1 MIVKYSLNL
10 IKKEKLTM
18 LYELSH
24 LLNINLFGYISVR
37 AGFAFFIAFVMTLFI
52 LPKYLAWAISKKANQ
67 PISKYVPAHEG
78 KRDTPTMGG
87 AIFLLSTLTA
97 ALFTVDLSNPYILG
111 GLVSLTGFGL
121 VGFKDDIG
129 KILSGDNLQGLTPRG
144 KMGLQIVVALLAVG
158 VLLLAGFPTEFY
170 IPFLKTPLFDM
181 GYFAVPFWVV
191 VFLATTNAVNL
202 TDGLDG
208 LATVPSIIALITLG
222 LIIYVTGHAIF
233 SQYLLVPNINGVGEV
248 LILAVA
254 LSGGLLGF
262 LWYNCYPAEI
272 FMGDTGSLA
281 IGGFLAYL
289 AILGKSEV
297 LLLLIGIIFVIETVS
312 VILQVG
318 SYKLRGERIFLM
330 APIHHHFELKK
341 WAENKIIVRFWM
353 ISFIANI
360 LALISFKFR

>member
-1 MIVKYSLNL
+1 
-10 IKKEKLTM
+10 M

-24 LLNINLFGYISVR
+24 LLDINLFGYISVR
-37 AGFAFFIAFVMTLFI
+37 AGVAFFIAFTLTLFVM
-52 LPKYLAWAISKKANQ
+52 PKYLAWALAKNAKQ

-78 KRDTPTMGG
+78 KRHTPTMGG
-87 AIFLLSTLTA
+87 AIFITATLIA
-97 ALFTVDLSNPYILG
+97 ALVTVDLSNPYIWG
-111 GLVSLTGFGL
+111 GLITLVGFGL
-121 VGFKDDIG
+121 VGFKDDLG
-129 KILSGDNLQGLTPRG
+129 KVMAGDNLEGLSPKG
-144 KMGLQIVVALLAVG
+144 KMFLQAVVAVLATG
-158 VLLLAGFPTEFY
+158 VLLYTGFPTEFY
-170 IPFLKTPLFDM
+170 VPFLKTPLFDL
-181 GYFAVPFWVV
+181 GYAAIPFWIF

-222 LIIYVTGHAIF
+222 LITYVTGHAIF
-233 SQYLLVPNINGVGEV
+233 SQYLLVPNIKGVGEV
-248 LILAVA
+248 TILAVA

-281 IGGFLAYL
+281 IGGFIAYL

-297 LLLLIGIIFVIETVS
+297 LLILIGLIFVIETVS

-318 SYKLRGERIFLM
+318 SYKLRGKRVFLM

-341 WAENKIIVRFWM
+341 WAENKIIIRFWM

>member
-1 MIVKYSLNL
+1 
-10 IKKEKLTM
+10 M
-18 LYELSH
+18 LYELSQ
-24 LLNINLFGYISVR
+24 LLDINLFGYISVR
-37 AGFAFFIAFVMTLFI
+37 AGLAFFISFMLTLFVM
-52 LPKYLAWAISKKANQ
+52 PKYLAWAISKKANQ

-78 KRDTPTMGG
+78 KRHTPTMGG
-87 AIFLLSTLTA
+87 AIFLIATLIA
-97 ALFTVDLSNPYILG
+97 AFLTVDLSNLYIWG
-111 GLVSLTGFGL
+111 GLITLIGFGL
-121 VGFKDDIG
+121 VGFKDDVG
-129 KILSGDNLQGLTPRG
+129 KILSGDNLEGLTPKG
-144 KMGLQIVVALLAVG
+144 KMGLQVLAAVLATGLLIY
-158 VLLLAGFPTEFY
+158 AGFPTELY
-170 IPFLKTPLFDM
+170 VPFLKTPLFDL
-181 GYFAVPFWVV
+181 GYAAIPFWIL

-208 LATVPSIIALITLG
+208 LATVPSIIALVSLG
-222 LIIYVTGHAIF
+222 LIVYVTGHAIF
-233 SQYLLVPNINGVGEV
+233 SQYLLVPKIKGVGEV
-248 LILAVA
+248 LILAAA

-289 AILGKSEV
+289 SILGKSEI

>member
-1 MIVKYSLNL
+1 
-10 IKKEKLTM
+10 M
-18 LYELSH
+18 LYELSQ
-24 LLNINLFGYISVR
+24 LLDINLFTYISVR
-37 AGFAFFIAFVMTLFI
+37 AGFAFFIAFMFTLLI
-52 LPKYLAWAISKKANQ
+52 VPKYLAWAISEKANQ
-67 PISKYVPAHEG
+67 PISKYVPAHED
-78 KRDTPTMGG
+78 KRHTPTMGG
-87 AIFLLSTLTA
+87 AIFLLSTIMA
-97 ALFTVDLSNPYILG
+97 ALLSTNLGNIYIWG
-111 GLVSLTGFGL
+111 GIITLVGFGL
-121 VGFKDDIG
+121 IGLKDDIG
-129 KILSGDNLQGLTPRG
+129 KVMSGDNLEGLTPKG
-144 KMGLQIVVALLAVG
+144 KMGLQIIISIIVS
-158 VLLLAGFPTEFY
+158 LLLIFNAFPTEFY
-170 IPFLKTPLFDM
+170 LPFFKNSLIDL
-181 GYFAVPFWVV
+181 GYFSIIFWIL

-208 LATVPSIIALITLG
+208 LATVPSVIALASLG
-222 LIIYVTGHAIF
+222 IIVYVTGHAIF
-233 SQYLLVPNINGVGEV
+233 SEYLLVPNIKGVGEV
-248 LILAVA
+248 MILAAA

-318 SYKLRGERIFLM
+318 SFKLREKRVFRM
-330 APIHHHFELKK
+330 APIHHHFELKG

-353 ISFIANI
+353 IAFIANI

>member
-1 MIVKYSLNL
+1 
-10 IKKEKLTM
+10 M
-18 LYELSH
+18 LYELSQ
-24 LLNINLFGYISVR
+24 LLDINLFGYISVR
-37 AGFAFFIAFVMTLFI
+37 AGLAFFIAFMLTLLVM
-52 LPKYLAWAISKKANQ
+52 PKYLAWAISKNANQ

-78 KRDTPTMGG
+78 KRHTPTMGG
-87 AIFLLSTLTA
+87 AIFLTATLIA
-97 ALFTVDLSNPYILG
+97 AMISVDLTNPYIIG
-111 GLVSLTGFGL
+111 GLITLIGFGL
-121 VGFKDDIG
+121 VGFKDDLG
-129 KILSGDNLQGLTPRG
+129 KVIAGDNLEGLTPKG
-144 KMGLQIVVALLAVG
+144 KMLLQSAIAALATG
-158 VLLLAGFPTEFY
+158 VLLYAGFPTEFY
-170 IPFLKTPLFDM
+170 VPFIKTPLFDL
-181 GYFAVPFWVV
+181 GYAAIPFWIL

-208 LATVPSIIALITLG
+208 LATVPSVIALFTLG
-222 LIIYVTGHAIF
+222 VIVYVTGHAIF
-233 SQYLLVPNINGVGEV
+233 AQYLLVPNIKGVGEV
-248 LILAVA
+248 MILAAA
-254 LSGGLLGF
+254 LAGGLLGF

-297 LLLLIGIIFVIETVS
+297 LLILIGIIFVIETVS

-318 SYKLRGERIFLM
+318 SFKLREKRIFKM
-330 APIHHHFELKK
+330 APIHHHFELKG